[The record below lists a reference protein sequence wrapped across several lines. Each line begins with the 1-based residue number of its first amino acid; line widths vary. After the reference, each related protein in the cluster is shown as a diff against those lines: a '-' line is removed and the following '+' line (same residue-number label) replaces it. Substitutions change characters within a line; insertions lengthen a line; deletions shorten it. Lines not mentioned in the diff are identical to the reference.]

1 METEGKK
8 DQSRHGI
15 VNFEKRKHPRISMD
29 LPVEYYKLGSLVK
42 HEGKAMNASQGG
54 VLLYSLELLQI
65 GQYLKLKLFFSSG
78 STLTAIEMV
87 AEVAWVDIHLGEGW
101 GDYRTGVRFFNTS
114 TAIRSSG
121 RISVKKSAN
130 SCVLS
135 CTGHSKLRS
144 KVFRIKNSS
153 AVLDYFL
160 R

>member
-1 METEGKK
+1 MQNRMAGN
-8 DQSRHGI
+8 QI
-15 VNFEKRKHPRISMD
+15 VFD
-29 LPVEYYKLGSLVK
+29 
-42 HEGKAMNASQGG
+42 SQGG
-54 VLLYSLELLQI
+54 SN
-65 GQYLKLKLFFSSG
+65 KRC
-78 STLTAIEMV
+78 IETI
-87 AEVAWVDIHLGEGW
+87 AEVAWTDIHLGEGW

-135 CTGHSKLRS
+135 CTGHSKLGS

>member
-1 METEGKK
+1 MQNRMAGNQIVFDSQVGSNKRCIET
-8 DQSRHGI
+8 I
-15 VNFEKRKHPRISMD
+15 
-29 LPVEYYKLGSLVK
+29 
-42 HEGKAMNASQGG
+42 
-54 VLLYSLELLQI
+54 
-65 GQYLKLKLFFSSG
+65 
-78 STLTAIEMV
+78 
-87 AEVAWVDIHLGEGW
+87 AEVAWTDIHLGEGW

-135 CTGHSKLRS
+135 CTGHSKLGS